1 MKFKDFLLLVKKLSS
16 FLVSRDF
23 TLIES
28 HRIDLDSGIR
38 QLLLVWATM
47 QFSFLAD
54 DLVFSLVILLAFL
67 EV

>member
-1 MKFKDFLLLVKKLSS
+1 MKFKDFLLLVKKLYS
-16 FLVSRDF
+16 FLISRDF